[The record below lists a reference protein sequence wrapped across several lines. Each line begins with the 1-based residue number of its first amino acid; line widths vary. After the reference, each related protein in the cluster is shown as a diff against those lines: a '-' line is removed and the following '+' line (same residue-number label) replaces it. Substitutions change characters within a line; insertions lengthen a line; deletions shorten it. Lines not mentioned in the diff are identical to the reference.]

1 MKQKFYLLLLPFSC
15 LFLIRILTNYSHPPE
30 EYFPD
35 KNEWLQFDNPED
47 AGFNSAK
54 IKDIKSAFD
63 SLHAHSFLALYK
75 GKVLLNWGDNT
86 RRMRC
91 ASIRKSLLSALIGIQ
106 VDQHQI
112 DLEEPVC
119 NLNLDALSVLDSLEC
134 TAQIKDLLTSTS
146 GIYLPA
152 AYEPEV
158 WTKRKPAR
166 GSHAPG
172 KFWYYNNWDFNVLGT
187 IYEHFSN
194 RSIAFDFNACI
205 AEPTG
210 MQDYRPEWDFKYFF
224 EGDIPVPAYLFKLS
238 TRDLARF
245 GLLYLRDGR
254 WKDQQIVPSGWVSQ
268 STASYA
274 VPWESTG
281 YGYLWWSTQLKDGTD
296 LYYASGAGAQ
306 GVFVLPSRDLVVVF
320 RTDTYLGPEIS
331 SGEDLKLV
339 QMLCDAQMT
348 GHTEQKKPIYSTVN
362 WKETVFTNANF
373 NSGNWIGKY
382 KNNIAREISINQ
394 VDDHLVLETKIADFL
409 MHLETDTTAWIEDLN
424 VPAYLRNSEQKQGT
438 SILSKKNL
446 IIYK

>member
-15 LFLIRILTNYSHPPE
+15 LFVTRILTNYFHTSE
-30 EYFPD
+30 DYFPD
-35 KNEWLQFDNPED
+35 KSQWLQFDNPEE

-54 IKDIKSAFD
+54 IKDIKGAFD

-75 GKVLLNWGDNT
+75 GKVLLNWGDNA

-112 DLEEPVC
+112 NLEETVC
-119 NLNLDALSVLDSLEC
+119 NINLDAFSMLDSLEC

-152 AYEPEV
+152 AYEPEI

-187 IYEHFSN
+187 IYEHFSSH
-194 RSIAFDFNACI
+194 SIAFDFNNGI
-205 AEPTG
+205 AVPTG

-224 EGDIPVPAYLFKLS
+224 EADIPVPAYLFKLS

-245 GLLYLRDGR
+245 GLLYLRQGR

-268 STASYA
+268 STTDHA
-274 VPWESTG
+274 VPWENTG
-281 YGYLWWSTQLKDGTD
+281 YGYLWWRTQLKDGTD
-296 LYYASGAGAQ
+296 LYYASGSGTQ

-320 RTDTYLGPEIS
+320 RADTYLGPEIS

-348 GHTEQKKPIYSTVN
+348 GQTEKEDPKCSSVN
-362 WKETVFTNANF
+362 WREVVFTDSDF

-382 KNNIAREISINQ
+382 RNNIAREISIDQ
-394 VDDHLVLETKIADFL
+394 VDDHLILETKIADFL

-424 VPAYLRNSEQKQGT
+424 IPAFLRTSEQKEGT
-438 SILSKKNL
+438 SILSKENL